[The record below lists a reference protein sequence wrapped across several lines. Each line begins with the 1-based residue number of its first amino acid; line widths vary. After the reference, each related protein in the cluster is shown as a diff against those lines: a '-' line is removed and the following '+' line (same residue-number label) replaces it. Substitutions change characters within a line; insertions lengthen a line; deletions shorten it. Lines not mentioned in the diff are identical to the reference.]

1 MGCRAHMRIY
11 SYVVARDYG
20 FAPNPF
26 HGYCTLA
33 TCKPVVRRVAKVGDW
48 VVGTGSAKNKRQ
60 GFLVY
65 AMKVTE
71 VTTFEAYWDDS
82 RFLEKRPNLHGS
94 VKQAYGDNIYHRVEG
109 SGAWIQED
117 SHHSLENGTTNLANL
132 NVDTRT
138 PQVLISVDFA
148 YYGGEGPIIPDELRN
163 FRGYD
168 ICASR
173 GHKSD
178 FPAGLVK
185 NFETWFR
192 SLGQNGYLGAPID
205 WSLNH

>member
-1 MGCRAHMRIY
+1 MRIY

-26 HGYCTLA
+26 HGFCTLA
-33 TCKPVVRRVAKVGDW
+33 TCKPVIRRVARVDDW
-48 VVGTGSAKNKRQ
+48 VVGTGSAETQRR

-71 VTTFEAYWDDS
+71 VLTFDEYWEDS

-94 VKQAYGDNIYHRVEG
+94 VKQAYGDNIYHRDER

-117 SHHSLENGTTNLANL
+117 SHHSLENGATNPANL
-132 NVDTRT
+132 NIDTQS
-138 PQVLISVDFA
+138 PKVLISTDFA
-148 YYGGEGPIIPDELRN
+148 YYGSEGPKIPAELRN
-163 FRGYD
+163 CNGYD
-168 ICASR
+168 ICATR

-178 FPAGLVK
+178 FPVALVAR
-185 NFETWFR
+185 FEKWFR
-192 SLGQNGYLGAPID
+192 SLSDHGFVAAPAD
-205 WSLNH
+205 WDRNN